1 MMRPYS
7 TKKALFFRKRK
18 KNKVK
23 NVYMVCSIYH
33 SGRLAKK
40 VILFAEIGWVKMF
53 LSLTSPISQIC
64 IRIYISNLKKKRQ
77 KETKEESI
85 SGKSNSIPWYCLWMC
100 SVYFFNLL
108 DWVMTVEN
116 LKGYNDN
123 ACECALCTFNLL
135 DWVISFSWIQCSLCA
150 MR

>member
-53 LSLTSPISQIC
+53 LSLTSPLSQIC
-64 IRIYISNLKKKRQ
+64 IRIYISNLKKKQ
-77 KETKEESI
+77 TKR
-85 SGKSNSIPWYCLWMC
+85 N
-100 SVYFFNLL
+100 
-108 DWVMTVEN
+108 
-116 LKGYNDN
+116 
-123 ACECALCTFNLL
+123 
-135 DWVISFSWIQCSLCA
+135 
-150 MR
+150 